1 VPTVVGTGIAARLE
15 RFNQRVTEV
24 SRQTLT
30 DPVFAKSLLA
40 NYNPKLPS
48 SAGQKA
54 MAYVQNRLSGYAAPQ
69 MTTGSQF

>member
-1 VPTVVGTGIAARLE
+1 
-15 RFNQRVTEV
+15 VTEV
-24 SRQTLT
+24 TRQALT

-54 MAYVQNRLSGYAAPQ
+54 MAYVQNGLSGYAAPQ